1 MKELQMARLNSK
13 RLILAA
19 ALIASVSPLK
29 ALAGELDNEFIVDTS
44 DIGKSTHGVVTSD
57 QFLELGVPT
66 SNGLRIEGEQSMRM
80 GRLDRAIMVLQRS
93 VELSPMDMDGRIL
106 YAEALEKKL
115 IKQKDRDPAL
125 FNFVVKQ
132 WLFVAKNAEFADQGM
147 QGFNH
152 LFKIAGTV
160 PKKWEKEKKFLERV
174 LIPEDGSIKVTLGRA
189 GVRTP
194 NTKPGEEKS
203 VATSHAAT
211 RAE

>member
-19 ALIASVSPLK
+19 ALIASGSPLA

-174 LIPEDGSIKVTLGRA
+174 LIPEDGSIKVTLGKA

-203 VATSHAAT
+203 VATSRAAS